1 MERIEL
7 NGKQEANVTAEL
19 LIAAVSVYLAVQ
31 EGSSVSCIFRYSV
44 RVREQ
49 RKYLGDRRLN
59 IIVICIGLL
68 HDNCE
73 IIPCSFQVRPLV
85 TQMHLSLHKLPYT

>member
-1 MERIEL
+1 MERSEL

-19 LIAAVSVYLAVQ
+19 LIAAVSVYLAAQ

-49 RKYLGDRRLN
+49 RK
-59 IIVICIGLL
+59 
-68 HDNCE
+68 
-73 IIPCSFQVRPLV
+73 
-85 TQMHLSLHKLPYT
+85 